1 MQLSITRS
9 QAIIIK
15 NSLNMMQK
23 YIKQLYLYNTQL
35 LSSSKELKEIDNL
48 YDKLSVLSDT
58 SRADDFYKQP
68 NQSSSY
74 SYNLDKRIYNAGDIK
89 PKRIKHGKDL
99 DCL

>member
-1 MQLSITRS
+1 MQLSLTQF
-9 QAIIIK
+9 QADIIK
-15 NSLNMMQK
+15 NSLK
-23 YIKQLYLYNTQL
+23 LYDIEM
-35 LSSSKELKEIDNL
+35 LSTSEEWREYDNL
-48 YDKLSVLSDT
+48 FDKLAELSDT

-89 PKRIKHGKDL
+89 TKRIKHGKDL

>member
-1 MQLSITRS
+1 MQLSLTQF
-9 QAIIIK
+9 QADLIK
-15 NSLNMMQK
+15 NSLK
-23 YIKQLYLYNTQL
+23 LYDIEM
-35 LSSSKELKEIDNL
+35 LSSSQEWREYDNL
-48 YDKLSVLSDT
+48 FDKLAELSDT

-89 PKRIKHGKDL
+89 TKRIKHGKDL